1 MQATTVHNLKK
12 SVGLDPDKEVF
23 TFGTGKGD
31 MLQVI
36 CCLPVLWLLNDMV
49 SITWVSGSHIFVK
62 YSYSLSYI
70 FIF

>member
-36 CCLPVLWLLNDMV
+36 CYLPVL
-49 SITWVSGSHIFVK
+49 
-62 YSYSLSYI
+62 
-70 FIF
+70 